1 VTRGRSSPRDILE
14 EWGVTEFRVI
24 DKRAISEITLGASIL
39 ATGGG
44 GDPEIG
50 LLWTYKVLDEG
61 KEIVMVDPMK
71 VPDGIQTASTACLGA
86 AIVLT
91 EKPPSHTVL
100 NLAIRKLETYL
111 GRPIQATIPIECGG
125 VNSPVAYAAAGE
137 FGIPVIDVD
146 GMNRAFPE
154 LQMTSWVTHGVHSSP
169 TVSVDDRHNVTVID
183 TGDDDLLAE
192 TLARRTAMAYGGISW
207 IATYPLMGSEVK
219 ETSILGSQSIA
230 WAVGRA
236 VIRARREHLDP
247 IQELLYS
254 LEAERGVQGHSVFR
268 GKIVDICRDFGSETS
283 KGFTLGSITMDGID
297 EYRGRSATLDFQNE
311 WLNLRVD
318 GEILCLP
325 PDLIAI
331 LDSET
336 GEPIR
341 TDIMKYGYRGTIVLI
356 PAHERMRTPRG
367 IEMFGPRH
375 FGYDLDYVP
384 VEELNRGREGA

>member
-1 VTRGRSSPRDILE
+1 MSDPRSNARAILE
-14 EWGVTEFRVI
+14 EWGIKNFRVI
-24 DKRAISEITLGASIL
+24 DKEAISEITLGASIL

-50 LLWTYKVLDEG
+50 LLWTYKVIDEG
-61 KEIVMVDPMK
+61 KEILMVDPMD
-71 VPDGIQTASTACLGA
+71 VPDDIQTASTACLGA

-91 EKPPSHTVL
+91 EKPPSGEVL
-100 NLAIRKLETYL
+100 NLAMGRLERYL
-111 GRPIQATIPIECGG
+111 GRPIQATIPLECGG

-137 FGIPVIDVD
+137 LGVPVIDVD

-169 TVSVDDRHNVTVID
+169 TVSVDNRKNVTVID
-183 TGDDDLLAE
+183 TGDDDVLAE
-192 TLARRTAMAYGGISW
+192 TLARRVAMAYGGISW
-207 IATYPLMGSEVK
+207 IATYPLTGKQVK
-219 ETSILGSQSIA
+219 ETSILYSQSIA

-236 VIRARREHLDP
+236 VMRARREHLDP
-247 IQELLYS
+247 IEELLKS
-254 LEAERGVQGHSVFR
+254 LKKERNVEGFRVFS
-268 GKIVDICRDFGSETS
+268 GKIVDINRDFGSETN
-283 KGFTLGSITMDGID
+283 KGFTLGSVTVDGID
-297 EYRGRSATLDFQNE
+297 TYKGQTASLDFQNE
-311 WLNLRVD
+311 WLNLRID
-318 GEILCLP
+318 GKVLCLP

-356 PAHERMRTPRG
+356 PAHERMRTAKG

-384 VEELNRGREGA
+384 VEELNSDRR

>member
-1 VTRGRSSPRDILE
+1 MSNPQSNARAILE
-14 EWGVTEFRVI
+14 EWGIKNFRVI
-24 DKRAISEITLGASIL
+24 DKEAISEITLGASIL

-50 LLWTYKVLDEG
+50 LLWTYKVIDEG
-61 KEIVMVDPMK
+61 KEILMVDPMD
-71 VPDGIQTASTACLGA
+71 VPDDIQTASTACLGA

-91 EKPPSHTVL
+91 EKPPSGEVL
-100 NLAIRKLETYL
+100 NLAMGRLERYL
-111 GRPIQATIPIECGG
+111 GRPIQATIPLECGG

-137 FGIPVIDVD
+137 LGVPVIDVD

-169 TVSVDDRHNVTVID
+169 TVSVDNRNNVTVID
-183 TGDDDLLAE
+183 TGDDDVLAE
-192 TLARRTAMAYGGISW
+192 TLARRVAMAYGGISW
-207 IATYPLMGSEVK
+207 IATYPLTGKQVK
-219 ETSILGSQSIA
+219 ETSILYSQSIA

-236 VIRARREHLDP
+236 VMRGRREHLDP
-247 IQELLYS
+247 IEELLKS
-254 LEAERGVQGHSVFR
+254 LKKERNVEGFRVFS
-268 GKIVDICRDFGSETS
+268 GKIVDINRDFGSETN
-283 KGFTLGSITMDGID
+283 KGFTLGSVTVDGID
-297 EYRGRSATLDFQNE
+297 TYKSQTASLDFQNE
-311 WLNLRVD
+311 WLNLRID
-318 GEILCLP
+318 GKVLCLP

-356 PAHERMRTPRG
+356 PAHERMRTVKG

-384 VEELNRGREGA
+384 VEELNSDRR

>member
-1 VTRGRSSPRDILE
+1 MNPRSILK
-14 EWGVTEFRVI
+14 EWGVKDARVI
-24 DKRAISEITLGASIL
+24 DKKAISEITLGASIL

-61 KEIVMVDPMK
+61 KEILMVDAAS
-71 VPDGIQTASTACLGA
+71 VPDDIQTASAACLGA

-111 GRPIQATIPIECGG
+111 GRPIRATIPIECGG

-137 FGIPVIDVD
+137 FGVPVIDVD

-154 LQMTSWVTHGVHSSP
+154 LQMTSWVTHGVHASP

-183 TGDDDLLAE
+183 TGDDDVLAE
-192 TLARRTAMAYGGISW
+192 TLARRAAMAYGGISW
-207 IATYPLMGSEVK
+207 VATYPLTGAQVK
-219 ETSILGSQSIA
+219 ETSIIGSQSIA

-236 VIRARREHLDP
+236 VMRARRDHLDP
-247 IQELLYS
+247 IAELLCS
-254 LEAERGVQGHSVFR
+254 LKEERGVEGYRVFR
-268 GKIVDICRDFGSETS
+268 GKIVDIRRDFGSETN
-283 KGFTLGSITMDGID
+283 KGFTLGSIVMEGID
-297 EYRGRSATLDFQNE
+297 HDRGRTASLDFQNE

-318 GEILCLP
+318 DDILCLP

-341 TDIMKYGYRGTIVLI
+341 TDIMKYGYRGTVVLI
-356 PAHERMRTPRG
+356 PAHERMRTPKG

-384 VEELNRGREGA
+384 VEELNRS

>member
-1 VTRGRSSPRDILE
+1 MSARSILN
-14 EWGVTEFRVI
+14 EWGVKDFRVI
-24 DKRAISEITLGASIL
+24 DKQAISEITLGASIL

-50 LLWTYKVLDEG
+50 LLWTYKVIDEG
-61 KEIVMVDPMK
+61 KEILMIDPLD
-71 VPDGIQTASTACLGA
+71 VPDEIQTASTACLGA

-91 EKPPSHTVL
+91 EKPPSGEVL
-100 NLAIRKLETYL
+100 NLAMQRLETYL
-111 GRPIQATIPIECGG
+111 GRPIEATIPLECGG
-125 VNSPVAYAAAGE
+125 VNSPVSYAAAGE
-137 FGIPVIDVD
+137 LGVPVIDVD

-169 TVSVDDRHNVTVID
+169 TVSVDNRRNVTIID
-183 TGDDDLLAE
+183 TGDDDVLAE
-192 TLARRTAMAYGGISW
+192 TLARRVAMAYGGISW
-207 IATYPLMGSEVK
+207 IATYPLTGRQVK
-219 ETSILGSQSIA
+219 DTSILNSQSIA

-236 VIRARREHLDP
+236 VMRARREHLDP
-247 IQELLYS
+247 IAELLES
-254 LEAERGVQGHSVFR
+254 LEKERNVKGFRVFR
-268 GKIVDICRDFGSETS
+268 GKIVDINRDFGSETN
-283 KGFTLGSITMDGID
+283 KGFTLGAVTLEGID
-297 EYRGRSATLDFQNE
+297 NYKGQTATLDFQNE
-311 WLNLRVD
+311 WLNLAVD
-318 GEILCLP
+318 GRVLCLP

-356 PAHERMRTPRG
+356 PAHERMRTPKG

-384 VEELNRGREGA
+384 VEELNTSGGEN

>member
-1 VTRGRSSPRDILE
+1 MSNSRSNARAILE
-14 EWGVTEFRVI
+14 KWGIKNFRVI
-24 DKRAISEITLGASIL
+24 DKEAISEITLGASIL

-50 LLWTYKVLDEG
+50 LLWTYKVIDEG
-61 KEIVMVDPMK
+61 KEILMVDPID

-91 EKPPSHTVL
+91 EKPPSGEVL
-100 NLAIRKLETYL
+100 NLAMGRLEQYL
-111 GRPIQATIPIECGG
+111 GRPIQATIPLECGG

-137 FGIPVIDVD
+137 LGVPVIDVD

-169 TVSVDDRHNVTVID
+169 TVSVDNRKNVTVID
-183 TGDDDLLAE
+183 TGDDDVLAE
-192 TLARRTAMAYGGISW
+192 TLARRVAMAYGGISW
-207 IATYPLMGSEVK
+207 IATYPLTGKQVK
-219 ETSILGSQSIA
+219 ETSILYSQSIA

-236 VIRARREHLDP
+236 VMRARREHLDP
-247 IQELLYS
+247 IGELLKS
-254 LEAERGVQGHSVFR
+254 LKKERNVEGFRVFS
-268 GKIVDICRDFGSETS
+268 GKIVDINRDFGSETN
-283 KGFTLGSITMDGID
+283 KGFTLGSVTVDGID
-297 EYRGRSATLDFQNE
+297 TYKGQTATLDFQNE
-311 WLNLRVD
+311 WLNLRID
-318 GEILCLP
+318 GKVLCLP

-356 PAHERMRTPRG
+356 PAHERMRTAKG

-384 VEELNRGREGA
+384 VEELNSDRR

>member
-1 VTRGRSSPRDILE
+1 MSDRRTDPRKILAD
-14 EWGVTEFRVI
+14 WGVKDFRVI
-24 DKRAISEITLGASIL
+24 DKQAISEITLGASIL

-50 LLWTYKVLDEG
+50 LLWTYKVIDEG
-61 KEIVMVDPMK
+61 KEILMVDPMD
-71 VPDGIQTASTACLGA
+71 VPDEIQTASAACLGA

-91 EKPPSHTVL
+91 EKPPSDSVV
-100 NLAIRKLETYL
+100 NLAIRKLETYMD
-111 GRPIQATIPIECGG
+111 RSIEAMIPLECGG
-125 VNSPVAYAAAGE
+125 VNSPVSYAAAGE
-137 FGIPVIDVD
+137 FGIPVVDVD

-154 LQMTSWVTHGVHSSP
+154 LQMTSWVTHGCHSSP
-169 TVSVDDRHNVTVID
+169 TVSVDDRQNITVID
-183 TGDDDLLAE
+183 TGDDDMLAE
-192 TLARRTAMAYGGISW
+192 TLARRAAMAYGGISW
-207 IATYPLMGSEVK
+207 IATYPLTGKQMK

-236 VIRARREHLDP
+236 VMRSRIQHLDP
-247 IQELLYS
+247 ISELLRS
-254 LEAERGVQGHSVFR
+254 LKEERRVEGYRVFR
-268 GKIVDICRDFGSETS
+268 GKIVDIRRDFGSETN
-283 KGFTLGSITMDGID
+283 KGFTLGSIVMEGID
-297 EYRGRSATLDFQNE
+297 DFKDQTATLDFQNE
-311 WLNLRVD
+311 WLNLRVNGD
-318 GEILCLP
+318 ILCLP

-356 PAHERMRTPRG
+356 PAHERMRTSKG

-384 VEELNRGREGA
+384 VEGLNEHRR

>member
-1 VTRGRSSPRDILE
+1 MNPRSILK
-14 EWGVTEFRVI
+14 EWGVKDARVI
-24 DKRAISEITLGASIL
+24 DKKAISEITLGASIL

-61 KEIVMVDPMK
+61 KEILMVDAAS
-71 VPDGIQTASTACLGA
+71 VPDDIQTASAACLGA

-111 GRPIQATIPIECGG
+111 GRPIRATIPIECGG

-137 FGIPVIDVD
+137 FGVPVIDVD

-154 LQMTSWVTHGVHSSP
+154 LQMTSWVTHGVHASP

-183 TGDDDLLAE
+183 TGDDDVLAE
-192 TLARRTAMAYGGISW
+192 TLARRAAMAYGGISW
-207 IATYPLMGSEVK
+207 VATYPLTGSQVK
-219 ETSILGSQSIA
+219 ETSIIGSQSIA

-236 VIRARREHLDP
+236 VMRARRDHLDP
-247 IQELLYS
+247 IGELLRS
-254 LEAERGVQGHSVFR
+254 LKEERGVEGYRVFR
-268 GKIVDICRDFGSETS
+268 GKIVDIRRDFGSETN
-283 KGFTLGSITMDGID
+283 KGFTLGSIVMEGID
-297 EYRGRSATLDFQNE
+297 HDRGRTASLDFQNE

-318 GEILCLP
+318 DDILCLP

-341 TDIMKYGYRGTIVLI
+341 TDIMKYGYRGTVVLI
-356 PAHERMRTPRG
+356 PAHERMRTPKG

-384 VEELNRGREGA
+384 VEELNRS

>member
-1 VTRGRSSPRDILE
+1 VSARDILQ
-14 EWGVTEFRVI
+14 EWDIKGFRII
-24 DKRAISEITLGASIL
+24 DKQAISEITLGASIL

-61 KEIVMVDPMK
+61 KEIIMVDPMEI
-71 VPDGIQTASTACLGA
+71 PDEIQTASTACLGA
-86 AIVLT
+86 ALVLT
-91 EKPPSHTVL
+91 EKPPSGGVL
-100 NLAIRKLETYL
+100 NLAIRRLEQYL

-137 FGIPVIDVD
+137 LGVPVIDVD

-169 TVSVDDRHNVTVID
+169 TVSVDNRKNITVID
-183 TGDDDLLAE
+183 TGDDDVLAE
-192 TLARRTAMAYGGISW
+192 TLARRVAMAYGGISW
-207 IATYPLMGSEVK
+207 IATYPLTGRQVK
-219 ETSILGSQSIA
+219 EASILNSQSIA
-230 WAVGRA
+230 WAAGHA
-236 VIRARREHLDP
+236 VMRARQEHLDP
-247 IQELLYS
+247 IEELLKS
-254 LEAERGVQGHSVFR
+254 LKKERDVEGFRVFR
-268 GKIVDICRDFGSETS
+268 GKIVDIRREFGSETT
-283 KGFTLGSITMDGID
+283 KGFTLGQVALEGID
-297 EYRGRSATLDFQNE
+297 EYKGQTASLDFQNE

-318 GEILCLP
+318 GEVLCLP

-356 PAHERMRTPRG
+356 PAHERMRTPKG

-384 VEELNRGREGA
+384 VETLNG